1 VNRYLGE
8 NQVALIPSQQSQSD
22 NQLVKTE
29 RMALAIPVASKL
41 EDFTRSR
48 AQQRPPSLASSQKA
62 RCAPTIWAAETQ
74 RLT

>member
-48 AQQRPPSLASSQKA
+48 AQQRPPLLA
-62 RCAPTIWAAETQ
+62 
-74 RLT
+74 